1 MTDDDSDDEWPARPA
16 PHDEG
21 NSLKLNTPAKTRP
34 QKSATET
41 TDEKVRPA
49 TPKTAIKPPQSPTN
63 IGVAS
68 SDAHSATDV
77 EVAASDDDA
86 RNASSTKMRDDDAVP
101 AATESPQ
108 PEGAVAAPAPAK
120 KKRSAPDAPRAKK
133 KKKKQKQKQKRS
145 GGSKRERVP
154 GEDAVDRCKKVRS
167 SGAPTE

>member
-41 TDEKVRPA
+41 TDEKARPT
-49 TPKTAIKPPQSPTN
+49 TPTTAIKPPQSPTN
-63 IGVAS
+63 IGGAS
-68 SDAHSATDV
+68 PDARSATDV

-86 RNASSTKMRDDDAVP
+86 RNASSTQMRDDDAVP

-133 KKKKQKQKQKRS
+133 KKKKQKQKRR

>member
-1 MTDDDSDDEWPARPA
+1 MTDRDSDDEWPTRPA

-108 PEGAVAAPAPAK
+108 PEGAFAAPAPAK
-120 KKRSAPDAPRAKK
+120 KKRPAPDAPRAKK
-133 KKKKQKQKQKRS
+133 KKKGTKQQKRR

-167 SGAPTE
+167 GAPTE

>member
-1 MTDDDSDDEWPARPA
+1 MTDSDSDDEWPVRPA

-21 NSLKLNTPAKTRP
+21 NSLKVNTPAKTRP

-41 TDEKVRPA
+41 TDEKARPA
-49 TPKTAIKPPQSPTN
+49 TPTTAIKPPQSPTN
-63 IGVAS
+63 IGGAS
-68 SDAHSATDV
+68 PDARSATDV

-86 RNASSTKMRDDDAVP
+86 RNASSTQMRDDDAVP

-108 PEGAVAAPAPAK
+108 LEGAVAAPAPAK
-120 KKRSAPDAPRAKK
+120 KKRPAPDDAPRAKK
-133 KKKKQKQKQKRS
+133 KKKKQKQKRR

-154 GEDAVDRCKKVRS
+154 GEDAVDRGKKVR

>member
-1 MTDDDSDDEWPARPA
+1 MTDSDSDDEWPVRPA

-21 NSLKLNTPAKTRP
+21 NSLKVNTPAKTRP

-41 TDEKVRPA
+41 TDEKARPA
-49 TPKTAIKPPQSPTN
+49 TPTTAIKPPQSPTN
-63 IGVAS
+63 IGGAS
-68 SDAHSATDV
+68 PDARSATDV

-86 RNASSTKMRDDDAVP
+86 RNASSTQMRDDDAVP

-108 PEGAVAAPAPAK
+108 LEGAVAAPAPAK
-120 KKRSAPDAPRAKK
+120 KKRPAPDDAPRAKK
-133 KKKKQKQKQKRS
+133 KKKRTKQQNRS

-154 GEDAVDRCKKVRS
+154 GEDAVDRGKKVR

>member
-120 KKRSAPDAPRAKK
+120 KKRPAPDDAPRAKK
-133 KKKKQKQKQKRS
+133 KKKKQKQKRRD
-145 GGSKRERVP
+145 GSKRERVP
-154 GEDAVDRCKKVRS
+154 EEDAVDRCKKVRS

>member
-1 MTDDDSDDEWPARPA
+1 MTDSDSDDEWLTRPA

-49 TPKTAIKPPQSPTN
+49 TPKTAIKPPQSPSN
-63 IGVAS
+63 IGGAS
-68 SDAHSATDV
+68 PDARSATDV

-86 RNASSTKMRDDDAVP
+86 RNASSTQMRDDDAVP

-120 KKRSAPDAPRAKK
+120 KKRQAPDDAPRAKK
-133 KKKKQKQKQKRS
+133 KKKKQKQKRR

-154 GEDAVDRCKKVRS
+154 GEDAADSGKKVRS
-167 SGAPTE
+167 GTPTE

>member
-21 NSLKLNTPAKTRP
+21 NSLKVNTPAKTRP

-41 TDEKVRPA
+41 TDEKARPT
-49 TPKTAIKPPQSPTN
+49 TPTTAIKPPQSPTN
-63 IGVAS
+63 IGGAS
-68 SDAHSATDV
+68 PDARSATDV
-77 EVAASDDDA
+77 EAAASDDNA

-120 KKRSAPDAPRAKK
+120 KKRQAPDDAPRAKK
-133 KKKKQKQKQKRS
+133 KKKKQNQKRR

-154 GEDAVDRCKKVRS
+154 GEDAADSGKKVRS
-167 SGAPTE
+167 GTPTE